1 MSDKERIRVQIKQ
14 IKEQIEAAWLQIRG
28 TEYIW
33 PRQIA
38 GFKRLKKDLDEK
50 LRILEGELANE

>member
-14 IKEQIEAAWLQIRG
+14 IKEQIEGEWLQIRG

-33 PRQIA
+33 PRQID
-38 GFKRLKKDLDEK
+38 GFKRLKKDLEEK
-50 LRILEGELANE
+50 LRVLEEKLVNE

>member
-14 IKEQIEAAWLQIRG
+14 IKEQIERAWLQIRG

-33 PRQIA
+33 PRQMD
-38 GFKRLKKDLDEK
+38 GFKRLKKELDEK
-50 LRILEGELANE
+50 LRVLEEEYVNE